1 MSSDAPPPRRTGRP
15 FPFPAELS
23 GLAATDAVKAA
34 RRRPHKSAP
43 QWRGRANGRRHSG
56 DSGLTSPLCG
66 TREELG
72 AAKVACKALSN
83 DPDTAKATLAEAE
96 CAASEATEPVMLEQA
111 ERDATFLVAA
121 RREVWRLEAQL
132 RALGE
137 TWTSRRE
144 GPRAVRLSRTVFDA
158 LSAVEPQYP
167 SFQRPKVKQA
177 AAWRAFHAALLTDPD
192 ATWEE

>member
-34 RRRPHKSAP
+34 RPRPHKSAP

-83 DPDTAKATLAEAE
+83 DLDAAKA
-96 CAASEATEPVMLEQA
+96 C
-111 ERDATFLVAA
+111 
-121 RREVWRLEAQL
+121 
-132 RALGE
+132 
-137 TWTSRRE
+137 
-144 GPRAVRLSRTVFDA
+144 AVRGRT
-158 LSAVEPQYP
+158 
-167 SFQRPKVKQA
+167 R
-177 AAWRAFHAALLTDPD
+177 R
-192 ATWEE
+192 